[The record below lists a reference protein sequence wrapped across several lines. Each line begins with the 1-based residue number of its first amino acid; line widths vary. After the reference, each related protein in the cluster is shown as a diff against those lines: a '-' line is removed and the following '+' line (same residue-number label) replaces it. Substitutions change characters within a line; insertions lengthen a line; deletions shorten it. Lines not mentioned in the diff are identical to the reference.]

1 MRTRRVRCDLQLL
14 LAPRFRAN
22 TDAAPPQQAAAT
34 PKETASHASLFGGG
48 GMRVEME
55 WTVSFGVLPCGQGAA
70 PAQSP
75 HIPGM

>member
-48 GMRVEME
+48 MRIEME
-55 WTVSFGVLPCGQGAA
+55 WVVSFGVLPKGRGGGVNQCIGV
-70 PAQSP
+70 
-75 HIPGM
+75 